1 MKKLLFLVLTICLGA
16 AMPLFAAGDGLCLY
30 ERFTGEGGGAD
41 SMLTEAGTPAY
52 TEYLTSTRIDPAVDN
67 YRARF
72 TFWLTPTVTGDYQFR
87 IAVDDDM
94 RIWMSPDASPTNAV
108 LIESRNGARGIND
121 FSQGNQYSSWLYLE
135 AGRTYWMR
143 TGMREGGG
151 GDHMNLQWQGPGFGW
166 QNISGPAMTSV
177 YPIDVEWGGERL
189 VAYDVWTQTSDGF
202 NAAPYTSLG
211 YSNAAFPPLDL
222 VLSTEGDPDT
232 SGYVSTFTLAGTG
245 APADYF
251 VTRERAIMK
260 VDEAIAALSL
270 GISTDDGGLLFAGDW
285 WDTYPSAPLAELL
298 LANNDGLHGMRWRLG
313 TVADV
318 VPGYY
323 GIETWQYEHGGGEG
337 LDVVY
342 RMTGQRGFSRF
353 CTPNLVSPVEVSLHS
368 PVNGALDVPV
378 DTVLS
383 WEPRFGAEAGEEVK
397 VYVWEQGAAKGAGEL
412 ISETSYDPDLAMDK
426 AYWWQVNTFEPNEV
440 TGIPVEVAG
449 KKLAF
454 ATVKSDVVITAQPQG
469 AGVDLGG
476 SATLSVEAT
485 SAVTPLSYQ
494 WKKDGADIGGADQAT
509 YAIPSMTRDDNGVY
523 TCMVTNGD
531 SSKSTESAGAR
542 VYLKE
547 LVAYWPL
554 DGDMED
560 HAEDIDP
567 AAIGDKDAVF
577 AVNDPN
583 ILNPNDDPDATV
595 PYVTG
600 RVGSALDFNGQNN
613 FAYAGTWN
621 PTEASGRMT
630 VEFWTR
636 WDGDEGHW
644 AGPIGKRDTYAG
656 DNMMWQI
663 EIDDGSDRL
672 KTLQSAG
679 GGGYATITLPSS
691 GGTNVAAGAIISYS
705 AQHPT
710 NRDEAAW
717 RAFDGRNDTKWL
729 AFYNTAW
736 LQATFADKKA
746 YVVTSYEI
754 VSAND
759 ADARDPDDWTLQGS
773 NDGVTWD
780 ILDTKVGQAGVWT
793 ARNQAVSFA
802 LSNTT
807 AYRMYRL
814 DVTKIR
820 TPSANIIQLSE
831 VRLFAADALGA
842 NAWALITMVYDG
854 AAATM
859 YVNGLPIATQG
870 MSLDGDTAASL
881 VFGGC
886 EANPDDGNVLHS
898 KPWGGNL
905 YGGAMDE
912 VKIYNYPLSA
922 VEVMQNYYA
931 VADGDPICIAGTQ
944 PEMDQNGNCVVDIG
958 DLLLLVN
965 QWLLDNNTN

>member
-16 AMPLFAAGDGLCLY
+16 ALPVFAGDGLCLY
-30 ERFTGEGGGAD
+30 ERFLSTTGGAD
-41 SMLTEAGTPAY
+41 SMLLETATPDY
-52 TEYLTSTRIDPAVDN
+52 TELLTSSRIDPAVDN

-72 TFWLTPTVTGDYQFR
+72 TFWLTPMVTGEYQFR

-94 RIWMSPDASPTNAV
+94 RIWLSPDANPDHAR
-108 LIESRNGARGIND
+108 LIESRNGAKGINTFD
-121 FSQGNQYSSWLYLE
+121 ASDQYSTWMSLE
-135 AGRTYWMR
+135 AGKMYWLR
-143 TGMREGGG
+143 TGMREGTG

-166 QNISGPAMTSV
+166 QNISGPVMSST
-177 YPIDVEWGGERL
+177 YPIDVEWGGER
-189 VAYDVWTQTSDGF
+189 VVEFDVWAQTAEGF
-202 NAAPYTSLG
+202 NAPAYTNLG
-211 YSNAAFPPLDL
+211 YSNAAFPPLQL
-222 VLSTEGDPDT
+222 VLDTEGDPSN
-232 SGYVSTFTLAGTG
+232 SGYISKFGLTGTG

-251 VTRERAIMK
+251 VTRERAILK
-260 VDEAIAALSL
+260 LDAATLLGL
-270 GISTDDGGLLFAGDW
+270 GISTDDGGQLYAGDW
-285 WDTYPSAPLAELL
+285 WTWAGAPETPVV
-298 LANNDGLHGMRWRLG
+298 ANNDGLHGMRWRG
-313 TVADV
+313 GAIEAAA
-318 VPGYY
+318 GYV

-337 LDVVY
+337 LDVNY
-342 RMTGQRGFSRF
+342 WIPGAKKWIRSQPRLPLDSAA
-353 CTPNLVSPVEVSLHS
+353 NLVSRVEVSMHS
-368 PVNGALDVPV
+368 PVNGALDMPL

-383 WEPRFGAEAGEEVK
+383 WEPRFGAEAGEQVK
-397 VYVWEQGAAKGAGEL
+397 VYIWEQGASKGGGVMTTEN
-412 ISETSYDPDLAMDK
+412 SYDPDLAMNK
-426 AYWWQVNTFEPNEV
+426 VYWWQVNTFEPNDLS
-440 TGIPVEVAG
+440 GYISEVAG

-454 ATVKSDVVITAQPQG
+454 GTVTSDVVITAQPQG

-476 SATLSVEAT
+476 SLELSVAAT
-485 SAVTPLSYQ
+485 SAILPLSYQ
-494 WKKDGADIGGADQAT
+494 WKKDGADIGANQPTHTITGMAR
-509 YAIPSMTRDDNGVY
+509 SDNGVY
-523 TCMVTNGD
+523 SCVVSNGTA
-531 SSKSTESAGAR
+531 SSESAGAR

-554 DGDMED
+554 DGDLAD

-583 ILNPNDDPDATV
+583 LLNPNDDPDATV

-630 VEFWTR
+630 IEFWTR

-644 AGPIGKRDTYAG
+644 AGPIGKRDTWNSAE
-656 DNMMWQI
+656 MMWQI
-663 EIDDGSDRL
+663 EIDNDSDRL
-672 KTLQSAG
+672 ETLQSNGG
-679 GGGYATITLPSS
+679 GGGYATIQLPSS
-691 GGTNVAAGAIISYS
+691 VGTNVAAGAIITAS

-717 RAFDGRNDTKWL
+717 RAFDGRDDTKWL

-746 YVVTSYEI
+746 YAVTSYSI
-754 VSAND
+754 TSGND
-759 ADARDPDDWTLQGS
+759 AQDRDPDDWTLQGS
-773 NDGVTWD
+773 NDGENWD
-780 ILDTKVGQAGVWT
+780 ILDTQVGQAGLWT
-793 ARNQAVSFA
+793 GRRQTVSFT

-842 NAWALITMVYDG
+842 NAWVLITMVYDG
-854 AAATM
+854 SAATI

-870 MSLDGDTAASL
+870 MSLDGDTTASL
-881 VFGGC
+881 VFGAC
-886 EANPDDGNVLHS
+886 EANPTGGPAEGS

-944 PEMDQNGNCVVDIG
+944 PEMDQDGNCVVDVA
-958 DLLLLVN
+958 DLMLLVN